1 MRAGLEPPR
10 DEARGCAF
18 NKREWIRATVHHQAH
33 MSSPP
38 PQLVEEEDRPI
49 RMVERERPQYFSVH
63 DFMAKACTSQAAGTS
78 ARDAFLELLASS
90 EDSPELSV

>member
-1 MRAGLEPPR
+1 
-10 DEARGCAF
+10 
-18 NKREWIRATVHHQAH
+18 
-33 MSSPP
+33 MSSSP

-49 RMVERERPQYFSVH
+49 RMVERDGVQYFSVH

-78 ARDAFLELLASS
+78 TRDAFLELLASR